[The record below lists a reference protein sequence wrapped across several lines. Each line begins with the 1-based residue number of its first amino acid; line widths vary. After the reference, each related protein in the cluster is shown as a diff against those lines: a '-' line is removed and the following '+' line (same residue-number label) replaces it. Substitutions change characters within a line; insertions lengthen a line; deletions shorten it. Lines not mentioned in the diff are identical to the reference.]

1 MLDQLRYRKPI
12 GDEMGHTIMPCS
24 VSSYVVL
31 NGYHPFFTLQLKMLR
46 VGHDNSGSNSRWLL
60 DEVVIFSLARGERYV
75 FKGGRWIG
83 GRTNEIDLPLGELK
97 TNANFVF
104 IRIFNGYKI
113 VTKLLPVLR
122 NFTKCCF
129 FPMHLFNKEKN

>member
-1 MLDQLRYRKPI
+1 M
-12 GDEMGHTIMPCS
+12 
-24 VSSYVVL
+24 VL

-122 NFTKCCF
+122 NFTKRCF